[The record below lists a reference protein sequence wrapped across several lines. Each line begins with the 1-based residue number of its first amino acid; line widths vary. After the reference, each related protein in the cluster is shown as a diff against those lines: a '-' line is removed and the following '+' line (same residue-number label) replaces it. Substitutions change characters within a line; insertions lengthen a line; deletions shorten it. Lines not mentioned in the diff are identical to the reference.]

1 MALIIAMAP
10 WFILPSFSLGFLLC
24 TLLKPG
30 GYDAMIAS
38 VSLLAE
44 RRRGNRY
51 QTALQHIAS
60 LQCIDDPDCIHC
72 FAANALR
79 RYDELS

>member
-44 RRRGNRY
+44 R
-51 QTALQHIAS
+51 
-60 LQCIDDPDCIHC
+60 IDDPDCIHC